1 MPWVTYSRAGWES
14 ESPRFYKSMNDYLTS
29 AYVDDKCARD
39 GRYVYPFVEER
50 AFYLQG
56 GVISHL
62 EELFEMSE

>member
-1 MPWVTYSRAGWES
+1 
-14 ESPRFYKSMNDYLTS
+14 MNNYLTS